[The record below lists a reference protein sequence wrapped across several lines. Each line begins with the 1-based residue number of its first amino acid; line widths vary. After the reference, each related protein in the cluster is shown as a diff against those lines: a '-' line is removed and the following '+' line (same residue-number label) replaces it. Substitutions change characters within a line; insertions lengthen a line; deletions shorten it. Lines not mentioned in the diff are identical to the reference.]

1 MLKKVKVILLLFFM
15 GLLSTSLPSIAQA
28 DASPVLLRWRAAQQ
42 NFSDWTLQNI
52 EATSDGRLRLIEPS
66 RRYQVRSELFLGE
79 ATSPIV
85 ENLSFQEVVASW
97 NAQTPDGT
105 WMDLL
110 VRVREGEQW
119 SEWFYMGIWT
129 ASSEGSVL
137 RHSVTDQQDALARVS
152 VDTLLM
158 QSQLGD
164 AIQLKVR
171 LQSERSGALPTLRN
185 VSLLLSH
192 HANAN
197 PTLSSGDATQ
207 WNSAL
212 PVPACSQFAYADG
225 NQMWSSPVSVAM
237 VLRYWAQRRGEE
249 IGTCE
254 SWVRNALSGVYDH
267 VYGAYGNWPFN
278 IAYATSSTEEYE
290 GYVTRLIGLDEAEPW
305 VTRGVP
311 LILSLSWDQGELDGA
326 PLSSS
331 VGHLLVLSGFDA
343 TGNPIVHD
351 PGGPSD
357 SQVQYTYRRDQ
368 FERAWLSHSGGVAYV
383 IAPSAFFEPAVTP
396 ASTPMLQE
404 WKANQEQF
412 SSWQLSNVQ
421 LNSNGG
427 LQLLL
432 PAENTR
438 SSSQMGS
445 FSGEAT
451 SPIIE
456 NLSFQEAIASW
467 NAQAPSGTWLEL
479 SLRVRANH
487 EWSQWYEM
495 GVWTAASDGT
505 IRRHSIANQQD
516 EMARIAVDTLVMQTR
531 RAEGMQVRLRLY
543 SEQHDISPVISNLA
557 VALSDHAPATVSISS
572 GDSTLWDR
580 SLDIPACSQMAY
592 PDGGEIWCS
601 PTSVSMVL
609 RYWAQEAGQDVG
621 DCETWVRAAVDG
633 VYDYVYDGHGNW
645 PFNVAY
651 ASTKGMEGHI
661 TRLSGLDEAET
672 WIAKGVPLIVSLG
685 WNAGELD
692 NAPLDYSTGHLAVL
706 SGFDAQGNPIVH
718 DPAGYPNEAVK
729 RTYRRDQFERLWL
742 THSAGTTYII
752 QPPTPP
758 VSESAYQVYIPLIIA
773 E

>member
-1 MLKKVKVILLLFFM
+1 MLKKVAAILLLLLM
-15 GLLSTSLPSIAQA
+15 GLLPASLPSMAQAQA
-28 DASPVLLRWRAAQQ
+28 DASPILLRWRAAQ
-42 NFSDWTLQNI
+42 NRFSDWTLQNLEI
-52 EATSDGRLRLIEPS
+52 TSEGALRLIEPT
-66 RRYQVRSELFLGE
+66 RTHQVGLNVFLGE

-85 ENLSFQEVVASW
+85 ENLLFQEAVASW
-97 NAQTPDGT
+97 NAQTPAGT

-110 VRVREGEQW
+110 LRVREGEQW

-129 ASSEGSVL
+129 ASAEGSVL
-137 RHSVTDQQDALARVS
+137 RHSVTDQQDAIARVS

-158 QSQLGD
+158 QTQRGE

-171 LQSERSGALPTLRN
+171 LQSERSGVVPTLQN
-185 VSLLLSH
+185 VAAVLSH
-192 HANAN
+192 HASGVA
-197 PTLSSGDATQ
+197 TLSSGDATQ

-225 NQMWSSPVSVAM
+225 HQTWSSPTSVAM
-237 VLRYWAQRRGEE
+237 VLRYWQQRAGEQ

-254 SWVRNALSGVYDH
+254 SWVREALSGVYDH

-278 IAYATSSTEEYE
+278 VAYATAGTKGYE

-305 VTRGVP
+305 LTRGVP
-311 LILSLSWDQGELDGA
+311 LILSLSWNEGELDNA
-326 PLSSS
+326 PLASS
-331 VGHLLVLSGFDA
+331 VGHLVVLSGFDA

-368 FERAWLSHSGGVAYV
+368 LEQAWLSHSGGVAYV
-383 IAPSAFFEPAVTP
+383 IAPPEFFEPPVTP
-396 ASTPMLQE
+396 ASYMLQE
-404 WKANQEQF
+404 WKASDAQF
-412 SSWQLSNVQ
+412 ESWQLSNVQ
-421 LNSNGG
+421 LNSSGG

-432 PAENTR
+432 P
-438 SSSQMGS
+438 SQSTGS
-445 FSGEAT
+445 QRGNFSGEAT

-456 NLSFQEAIASW
+456 NLSFEEAIPSW

-479 SLRVRANH
+479 FLRVRANH

-505 IRRHSIANQQD
+505 TRRHSIANQQD
-516 EMARIAVDTLVMQTR
+516 EMARIAVDTLIMQTR
-531 RAEGMQVRLRLY
+531 RAEGIQVRLRLY
-543 SEQHDISPVISNLA
+543 SERASISPVISNLA
-557 VALSDHAPATVSISS
+557 VALSDHAPATVSTSS
-572 GDSTLWDR
+572 GDPTLWDR
-580 SLDIPACSQMAY
+580 SLNVPACSQMAY

-621 DCETWVRAAVDG
+621 DCETWVRTAVDG
-633 VYDYVYDGHGNW
+633 VYDEVYDGHGNW

-651 ASTKGMEGHI
+651 ASTQGMEGHI
-661 TRLSGLDEAET
+661 TRLSGLDEAEA
-672 WIAKGVPLIVSLG
+672 WITKGVPLIVSLG

-692 NAPLDYSTGHLAVL
+692 NAPLEYSTGHLAVL

-718 DPAGYPNEAVK
+718 DPAGFPNEAVAS
-729 RTYRRDQFERLWL
+729 TYRRDQFERLWL
-742 THSAGTTYII
+742 THSAGTTYILM
-752 QPPTPP
+752 PPTPP
-758 VSESAYQVYIPLIIA
+758 VSEPAYQLYIPLIVA